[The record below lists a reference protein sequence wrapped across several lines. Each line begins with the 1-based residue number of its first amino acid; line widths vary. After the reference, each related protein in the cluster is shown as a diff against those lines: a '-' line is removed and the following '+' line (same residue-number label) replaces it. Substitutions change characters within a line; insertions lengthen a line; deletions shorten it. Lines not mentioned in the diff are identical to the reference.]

1 MTPITLVITRK
12 EHGGMEILPREWDED
27 TQLLNEPVELKQHDR
42 VEVHTADTLEVE
54 PTTMRRNLTATAY
67 DGASLYETEKD

>member
-12 EHGGMEILPREWDED
+12 EHGGMEIVPRDWDED

-42 VEVHTADTLEVE
+42 VEVHRLEPGQVDL
-54 PTTMRRNLTATAY
+54 TMRKHMTATAY
-67 DGASLYETEKD
+67 DGESLYTTDNA